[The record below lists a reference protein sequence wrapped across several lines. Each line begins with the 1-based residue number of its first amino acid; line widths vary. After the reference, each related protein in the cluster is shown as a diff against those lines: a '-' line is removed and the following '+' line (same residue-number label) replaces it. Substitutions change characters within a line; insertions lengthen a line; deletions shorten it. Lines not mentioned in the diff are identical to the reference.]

1 MTAETTRYVSWKSAK
16 PAVEGR
22 EVEIVQ
28 ALGINWTAGQR
39 THIDCP
45 YPGHQGKSDWR
56 LNKKDRAICTCTNG
70 KTDSVFDI
78 AMKVEGLDEEQAKIR
93 CMEIIGRADLIR
105 EKTEGGQYQATDAE
119 SLMRA
124 PAERRDDSLPRAYL
138 AHRLGIEP
146 EAMLVPMTPTV
157 GFKAL
162 GYYDPA
168 KGKGTGKP
176 VHVGD
181 FPCAVFGTID
191 AAGRRH
197 AHRVYVAPGGAGKA
211 DLGFA
216 ANGNARPPK
225 KSARPVGE
233 DSTAGRTVIW
243 GDPKVAPWCAIAE
256 GIETAAAVAFAFR
269 QEIEAGALYVAAGV
283 NAGGIEAFEPWPATR
298 RVTVAADR
306 DEAPKIM
313 QSEPSRRG
321 EQAGRTFGIRNRER
335 VTVTIALAGEPGT
348 STDWLDVHTK
358 HGTDVVRAGILAAVA
373 YRPTEEEI
381 EAERQ
386 RVEGLDQ
393 LARVERDYPLP
404 ELDTFSLTYK
414 RTKAGRVK
422 VHKWVKDE
430 EGQLIPSPIA
440 TPFGVPARIRYLDQA
455 DAYGLRITV
464 EDMGGRCRAIDV
476 TRSDFAKQGASE
488 TRAMLFAAGL
498 RAEDDGDL
506 IAVKALKAADPQN
519 EIAVVRTP
527 GWHNLD
533 GSPDRFFVCPSGEVI
548 GAPAGQALEL
558 SISSRISETVAV
570 GGTLE
575 GWQAAVSA
583 AAGVVRCPHWTLGAI
598 AGFAAPLVALTGLDT
613 CGVNLSGT
621 TSGGKTTAQRLAVS
635 AWSRAALDKRDSLL
649 QSARA
654 TANGVEGMAARA
666 SGTILALD
674 ELGHVTGKELGKNI
688 YSLASGVGKSR
699 MTADTQLRA
708 SHTWSTFIVLS
719 AEKSL
724 EEKVRGDG
732 GEWYGGMAAR
742 IPDIDITNVDRA
754 VDQAVM
760 ARIQACDQHYGHA
773 GPAFV
778 RKIIDLGFHR
788 RAEEIR
794 QAINQAADVLAGP
807 GADSAMRRAAL
818 PFAILMNAGLM
829 ACRFGILP
837 ANVDVKGTVDWAWG
851 KFGVSTDAAAL
862 NPEEQAVSCLRAWV
876 AERWDSEVLPTEIE
890 FGTKAPNRNASAWYD
905 DTAVY
910 IPAHRIVEAA
920 GGTLKETEVGR
931 ALDAQGLIAKRKDK
945 DCNFHTFVPKVGRF
959 KVYALRRSEF
969 RIATREEPSA
979 FTVHAG
985 GRF

>member
-1 MTAETTRYVSWKSAK
+1 MTAEITRYVSWKDAR
-16 PAVEGR
+16 AAIEGH
-22 EVEIVQ
+22 EVEIVNS
-28 ALGINWTAGQR
+28 LGIPWRAGQR
-39 THIDCP
+39 DHIRCP
-45 YPGHQGKSDWR
+45 YPHHGGADDWR
-56 LNKKDRAICTCTNG
+56 LNSKGRAICTCTGG

-93 CMEIIGRADLIR
+93 CVEIVGRTDLIR
-105 EKTEGGQYQATDAE
+105 ERPGDGQFQATDAE
-119 SLMRA
+119 SLLKAR
-124 PAERRDDSLPRAYL
+124 PERRDEMLPRAYL
-138 AHRLGIEP
+138 AHRLGID
-146 EAMLVPMTPTV
+146 ATAVLMPMTPVV
-157 GFKAL
+157 GLKGL
-162 GYYDPA
+162 GYYDPPR
-168 KGKGTGKP
+168 GKGTGKP

-181 FPCAVFGTID
+181 FPCAVFGTVD
-191 AAGRRH
+191 ATGRQH
-197 AHRVYVAPGGAGKA
+197 AHRIYVAPAGAGKA
-211 DLGFA
+211 DLGRGP
-216 ANGNARPPK
+216 NGIERDAK
-225 KSARPVGE
+225 KSAKRVGE
-233 DSTAGRTVIW
+233 ESTAGRSVIW
-243 GDPKVAPWCAIAE
+243 GDARRAPWCLIAE
-256 GIETAAAVAFAFR
+256 GIETGAAVAHAF
-269 QEIEAGALYVAAGV
+269 QAEIADGRAYVAAAI
-283 NAGGIEAFEPWPATR
+283 NAGGIEAFAPWPETK

-313 QSEPSRRG
+313 QPEPSRRG
-321 EQAGRTFGIRNRER
+321 EQAGRIFGIRNHKRAS
-335 VTVTIALAGEPGT
+335 VAIAIAGEPGT
-348 STDWLDVHTK
+348 STDWLDVHNTQ
-358 HGTDVVRAGILAAVA
+358 GAEAVRAGILAAVA
-373 YRPTEEEI
+373 YRPTDEEI
-381 EAERQ
+381 RDERQ
-386 RVEGLDQ
+386 RVEGLNN
-393 LARVERDYPLP
+393 LAQAERDYPLP
-404 ELDTFSLTYK
+404 ELDTFTLTYK
-414 RTKAGRVK
+414 LTKTGRVK
-422 VHKWVKDE
+422 AHKWVKDE
-430 EGQLIPSPIA
+430 EGQLILSPIS

-476 TRSDFAKQGASE
+476 SRADFAKQGASE
-488 TRAMLFAAGL
+488 TRAMLYAAGL
-498 RAEDDGDL
+498 RTEDDGDL
-506 IAVKALKAADPQN
+506 IAVKVLKAADPQN

-527 GWHNLD
+527 GWHSLD
-533 GSPDRFFVCPSGEVI
+533 GSLDRFFVCPSGEVI
-548 GAPAGQALEL
+548 GAPDNQALEL
-558 SISSRISETVAV
+558 SISSRISEAVAV

-583 AAGVVRCPHWTLGAI
+583 AASVTRCPHWALGAI

-699 MTADTQLRA
+699 MTADAQLRA

-742 IPDIDITNVDRA
+742 IPDVDITNVDRA

-778 RKIIDLGFHR
+778 RKLIELGYHLQ
-788 RAEEIR
+788 AEQIR
-794 QAINQAADVLAGP
+794 QAINQAADKLAGP

-818 PFAILMNAGLM
+818 PFAILINAGLM

-837 ANVDVKGTVDWAWG
+837 ANVDVKSTVDWAWG
-851 KFGVSTDAAAL
+851 KFGASTDAAAL
-862 NPEEQAVSCLRAWV
+862 NPEEQAVNSLRAWV

-890 FGTKAPNRNASAWYD
+890 IGTKAPNRNASAWYD

-920 GGTLKETEVGR
+920 GGTLKETEIGR

-959 KVYALRRSEF
+959 KVYALRRAEF
-969 RIATREEPSA
+969 RMVGREESPFA
-979 FTVHAG
+979 VHAG
-985 GRF
+985 GRL